1 MPLLPNIYYRCLSG
15 RDMNTMLVAFRIYA
29 KTNSN
34 NKPSFENKKNEYT
47 KTEISIFNNFHA
59 AFDLEYRKI
68 GSLIWKMFYN
78 FIFWHKMTPKTIIGL
93 AIEMEEW
100 ENWANNDF
108 QFNEERILTQSIWWF
123 YIIKSADFV
132 RVEFQSVI
140 NRSAQSKSEGERCIW
155 NVKRVFSSISL
166 LIGTP
171 LHGITKSEH
180 THKF

>member
-68 GSLIWKMFYN
+68 GSLI
-78 FIFWHKMTPKTIIGL
+78 
-93 AIEMEEW
+93 
-100 ENWANNDF
+100 
-108 QFNEERILTQSIWWF
+108 
-123 YIIKSADFV
+123 
-132 RVEFQSVI
+132 
-140 NRSAQSKSEGERCIW
+140 
-155 NVKRVFSSISL
+155 
-166 LIGTP
+166 
-171 LHGITKSEH
+171 
-180 THKF
+180 